1 MLSRML
7 VLKDGNS
14 NEAELRR
21 KFGRWLP
28 QDRYS
33 LDQVPC
39 NLVEGDGRTYH
50 FKGADENV
58 WIASNGKTDE
68 HKRFCTLQLS
78 VKVNANLGN
87 TRIC

>member
-1 MLSRML
+1 MFDSPQEL
-7 VLKDGNS
+7 VGS
-14 NEAELRR
+14 Y
-21 KFGRWLP
+21 P
-28 QDRYS
+28 
-33 LDQVPC
+33 P
-39 NLVEGDGRTYH
+39 YH

-78 VKVNANLGN
+78 VKGNANLGN